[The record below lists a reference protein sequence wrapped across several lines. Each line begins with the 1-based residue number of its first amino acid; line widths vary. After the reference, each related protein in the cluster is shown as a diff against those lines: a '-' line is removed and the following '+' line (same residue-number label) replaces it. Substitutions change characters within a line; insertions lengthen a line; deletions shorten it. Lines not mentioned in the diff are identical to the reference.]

1 MIASQAHRASLC
13 TSNPSQQ
20 QASCRAQ
27 QHLSTPEQ
35 HHWVFPL
42 CPKPPLTSQQ
52 LAQVVAG
59 LQAPADGQ
67 ARRLPMGNHSERVRL
82 PSGFNA
88 LHPAHLSFS
97 LAQRALSWSNHST
110 GQASAQQDLTRWG
123 LRLGW
128 SQRLSVTHPK
138 ESGVHGS
145 GWRLPSGVLRAQLT
159 VPLGAGSC
167 TNTDGEYSSPV
178 WLETLTWTESLGH
191 GGYQDSLHSR
201 PLCLHWPLLPAASV
215 FLPLCRS
222 EAHFGIAKHP
232 FPTSSPPAKL
242 CYPAVHA
249 PCPAHGHQK
258 HMHTHADLIIPSQIQ
273 RGPRMMCCNIQLC
286 FSSCSPA
293 YKAHSFLLAEVLQAS
308 SFAGQCFSA
317 WALQTP
323 GCFVTLQN

>member
-1 MIASQAHRASLC
+1 MITSQAHRASLC

-35 HHWVFPL
+35 HHWVFLL
-42 CPKPPLTSQQ
+42 CPKPPPMSQQ

-59 LQAPADGQ
+59 LQAPVDGQ
-67 ARRLPMGNHSERVRL
+67 ARRLPMGNQSERVRL

-88 LHPAHLSFS
+88 LHPACLSFS

-110 GQASAQQDLTRWG
+110 GQAPAQQDLTHWG

-167 TNTDGEYSSPV
+167 TNTGGEYSSPV

-191 GGYQDSLHSR
+191 GGYQDSPHSR
-201 PLCLHWPLLPAASV
+201 PCAQCRLALATAACSICVPASLQIRSTLRHSKASFPNQLSASKAVLPSSARS
-215 FLPLCRS
+215 LPSTRTS
-222 EAHFGIAKHP
+222 E
-232 FPTSSPPAKL
+232 
-242 CYPAVHA
+242 
-249 PCPAHGHQK
+249 
-258 HMHTHADLIIPSQIQ
+258 THAHTCRPHYTFANSAGAKDD
-273 RGPRMMCCNIQLC
+273 
-286 FSSCSPA
+286 
-293 YKAHSFLLAEVLQAS
+293 VLQYT
-308 SFAGQCFSA
+308 
-317 WALQTP
+317 AL
-323 GCFVTLQN
+323 L

>member
-1 MIASQAHRASLC
+1 MCVIASQAHRASLC

-20 QASCRAQ
+20 QASCQAQ

-35 HHWVFPL
+35 YHCVFLL
-42 CPKPPLTSQQ
+42 CPKPPPMSQQ

-59 LQAPADGQ
+59 LQAPVDGQ
-67 ARRLPMGNHSERVRL
+67 ARRLPMGNQSERVRL

-88 LHPAHLSFS
+88 LHPACLSFS

-110 GQASAQQDLTRWG
+110 GQAPAQQDLTRWG

-167 TNTDGEYSSPV
+167 TNTGGEYSSPV

-191 GGYQDSLHSR
+191 GGYQDSPHSR
-201 PLCLHWPLLPAASV
+201 PLCTMQACTGHCCLQH
-215 FLPLCRS
+215 LCS
-222 EAHFGIAKHP
+222 CLSAD
-232 FPTSSPPAKL
+232 
-242 CYPAVHA
+242 
-249 PCPAHGHQK
+249 QK
-258 HMHTHADLIIPSQIQ
+258 HTSAQQSILSQPALRQ
-273 RGPRMMCCNIQLC
+273 Q
-286 FSSCSPA
+286 SCVTQQCT
-293 YKAHSFLLAEVLQAS
+293 LLAQHTDIRNTCTHMQTSLYLRKFS
-308 SFAGQCFSA
+308 GGQ
-317 WALQTP
+317 
-323 GCFVTLQN
+323 G